1 MRTVILANGA
11 PPTAAD
17 ISAWLRPGDRL
28 YCADGGGRA
37 ALALGLRPTLVIGD
51 FDSLDA
57 AALEAL
63 RARGAVIER
72 HPTHKDETDL
82 ELAVLR
88 AAREGAEDIVI
99 LGALGGRFDHAL
111 ANALLLG
118 LPALARVRARLAA
131 GPETVMLL
139 RGPGTLA
146 LEGAAGDLISLLP
159 LGEATGITTEGLEYP
174 LREERLGLGPA
185 RGVSNVML
193 GPRASVRVEQGA
205 LLCVQIREAG
215 SNA

>member
-1 MRTVILANGA
+1 
-11 PPTAAD
+11 
-17 ISAWLRPGDRL
+17 
-28 YCADGGGRA
+28 
-37 ALALGLRPTLVIGD
+37 
-51 FDSLDA
+51 
-57 AALEAL
+57 
-63 RARGAVIER
+63 
-72 HPTHKDETDL
+72 
-82 ELAVLR
+82 
-88 AAREGAEDIVI
+88 
-99 LGALGGRFDHAL
+99 
-111 ANALLLG
+111 
-118 LPALARVRARLAA
+118 
-131 GPETVMLL
+131 MLL

-215 SNA
+215 ANA